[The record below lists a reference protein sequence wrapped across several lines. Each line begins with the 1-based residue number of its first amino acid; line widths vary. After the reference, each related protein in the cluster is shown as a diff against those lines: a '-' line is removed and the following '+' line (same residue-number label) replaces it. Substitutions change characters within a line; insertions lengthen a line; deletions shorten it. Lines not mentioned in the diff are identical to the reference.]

1 MQLGPVEI
9 VVIAFPE
16 NRFSGLIVPEVRKL
30 VDAGT
35 VTIIDG
41 VFAMKDADGSIALG
55 EFGQLGGSEDASALG
70 SVMDRVEGI
79 ISDEDVEAFTSGLEP
94 NSSAAILAFEHT
106 WMTPLRDAIVASGG
120 VLLDSVRIPGAVV
133 EEILATVP
141 DED

>member
-1 MQLGPVEI
+1 MPLGPVEI

-16 NRFSGLIVPEVRKL
+16 NRFSGLIVPELRKL

-35 VTIIDG
+35 VTVIDG
-41 VFAMKDADGSIALG
+41 LFATKDESGSVALV
-55 EFGQLGGSEDASALG
+55 EFGELVGGGDASALG
-70 SVMDRVEGI
+70 SVVDRVEGI
-79 ISDEDVEAFTSGLEP
+79 ISDEDVDAFTSGLEP

-106 WMTPLRDAIVASGG
+106 WMTPLRDAVVGSGG

>member
-1 MQLGPVEI
+1 MPLGPVEI

-35 VTIIDG
+35 VSIIDG
-41 VFAMKDADGSIALG
+41 VFAMKDAAGAVTLV
-55 EFGQLGGSEDASALG
+55 EFGQLGGSDDASAL
-70 SVMDRVEGI
+70 SAVMDRVEGI
-79 ISDEDVEAFTSGLEP
+79 ISDEDVDALTSGLEP
-94 NSSAAILAFEHT
+94 NSSAAIMAFEHT
-106 WMTPLRDAIVASGG
+106 WMTPLRDAVVTSGG